1 MMYGKSNAKMS
12 RKDKAPTAR
21 GMAKKKTMAKGPAAM
36 PKMAGKKP
44 GKKMR

>member
-1 MMYGKSNAKMS
+1 MYGKSSKMS
-12 RKDKAPTAR
+12 AKDKAPVGR

>member
-1 MMYGKSNAKMS
+1 MMYGKASKKTAKT
-12 RKDKAPTAR
+12 KAPAAG
-21 GMAKKKTMAKGPAAM
+21 GMAKKRTMAKGPAAM